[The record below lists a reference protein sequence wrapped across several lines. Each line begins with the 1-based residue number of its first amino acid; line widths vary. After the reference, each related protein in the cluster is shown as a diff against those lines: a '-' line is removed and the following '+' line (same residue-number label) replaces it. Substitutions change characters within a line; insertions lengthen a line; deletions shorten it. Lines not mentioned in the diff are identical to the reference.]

1 MSSTPQLTLRR
12 DCAGRCGTSIAYTVE
27 AGPFAPDVDCNGLV
41 AYKGGHL
48 CSACESV
55 VEAALATRRT
65 AIAAA
70 AFTDRRAPTTH
81 HQNPTYV
88 PPTSEEK

>member
-12 DCAGRCGTSIAYTVE
+12 ECTGRCGTSIAYIVE
-27 AGPFAPDVDCNGLV
+27 AGLFAPDIDCGGLV
-41 AYKGGHL
+41 AYKDGHL

-65 AIAAA
+65 TIATA
-70 AFTDRRAPTTH
+70 AFTDRRAPTTRH
-81 HQNPTYV
+81 PNPAHV
-88 PPTSEEK
+88 PPASEEK

>member
-1 MSSTPQLTLRR
+1 MSSTPQLTIRR
-12 DCAGRCGTSIAYTVE
+12 ECAGRCGTSIAYTVE
-27 AGPFAPDVDCNGLV
+27 AGLFEPDIDCGGLV
-41 AYKGGHL
+41 AYRGGHL

-70 AFTDRRAPTTH
+70 AFTDRRVPTDRH
-81 HQNPTYV
+81 PNPAHV